1 MLLLGGVLVL
11 APSTLFVNSRACFSL
26 KHGKNISRFTSKWI
40 ALCMVFSVTCITV
53 SFTLF

>member
-26 KHGKNISRFTSKWI
+26 KHGKSKSYVTSSGLHYVWY
-40 ALCMVFSVTCITV
+40 LV
-53 SFTLF
+53 SHA

>member
-40 ALCMVFSVTCITV
+40 ALCMVFSVTCIIV
-53 SFTLF
+53 SLTLF